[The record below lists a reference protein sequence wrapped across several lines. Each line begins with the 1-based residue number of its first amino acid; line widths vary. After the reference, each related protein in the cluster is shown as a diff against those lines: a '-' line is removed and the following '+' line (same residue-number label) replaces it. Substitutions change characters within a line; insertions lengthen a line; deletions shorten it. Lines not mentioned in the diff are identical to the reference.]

1 VRILVACEFSG
12 IVRDAFLAKGHDVL
26 SCDLLDT
33 ERPGPHYKG
42 DVRDVLFDSWDMLIA
57 HPPCTRLANSGVRWL
72 SDPPKGKTL
81 EQMWDDF
88 YSGVEFYKLFQQ
100 SFILKKAIEN
110 PIMHCYAKEQL
121 KILRTVVQPWW
132 FGEKAFKA
140 TGFELV
146 GLPPLKPTNKLI
158 PPRPGTREHLEW
170 SRVWMESPGKD
181 RWKNRSRTYEK
192 VAEAMAQQWG
202 SIL

>member
-1 VRILVACEFSG
+1 MRILVACEFSG

-81 EQMWDDF
+81 EQMWADF

-100 SFILKKAIEN
+100 SFIPKKAIEN

-121 KILRTVVQPWW
+121 KISRTVVQPWW